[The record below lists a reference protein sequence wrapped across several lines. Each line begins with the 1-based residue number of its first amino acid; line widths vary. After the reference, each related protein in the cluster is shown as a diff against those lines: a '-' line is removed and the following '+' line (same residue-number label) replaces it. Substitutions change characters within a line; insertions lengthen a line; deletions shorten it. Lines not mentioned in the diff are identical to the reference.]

1 MRITLILAA
10 SLTDPLRKNDPF
22 MPLSLPLLAA
32 AAPGHDYRLV
42 DLLWEDDVNYDRP
55 TDLVGISV
63 RLTGEKRAYEIADE
77 YRRRGVKVVLGGP
90 QISAVPH
97 RAIRHA
103 DAVVVGEGEL
113 TWPVI
118 VKHAEQGSLEDFYV
132 CGPLPLDAG
141 DRSVHRIDS
150 YVDLA
155 CVPMAMRHLFSK
167 KYVFD
172 TVFAARGCPIDCDFC
187 SVTRLFG
194 KKYRTRP
201 IDNVIA
207 EIETFRNYYYL
218 LDDSVFG
225 KPVIYDYYM
234 DLYDAVAGLKK
245 TRFWTGQ
252 ANLDAA
258 ANPKGRKVIKKAAR
272 SGLIYAAIG
281 MESINPAT
289 LKSSGAFAKVG
300 ASSADRAVEQMK
312 ENIRFIQ
319 DQGIIISGWFIIGY
333 EDDTIDTYYR
343 TLDFCMEMNILPAV
357 FPIKV
362 LPGTRLYARLRKEN
376 KLDNSRSINFV
387 HPTIDD
393 EDVTRALRQIRKAGY
408 CTLVNLK
415 RAGFY
420 ASKFPSDK
428 IHKTMFLGVLQS
440 KLGSGLDVSRDEFY
454 YNPDDVE

>member
-42 DLLWEDDVNYDRP
+42 DLLWEDEPDYDRP

-63 RLTGEKRAYEIADE
+63 RFTGEKRAYEIADE

-103 DAVVVGEGEL
+103 DAVAVGEGEL

-118 VKHAEQGSLEDFYV
+118 VKHAERGSLEDFYV

-155 CVPMAMRHLFSK
+155 GVPMAMRHLFSK

-225 KPVIYDYYM
+225 KPVIYDYYL

-258 ANPKGRKVIKKAAR
+258 ADPKGRNVIKKAAR

-289 LKSSGAFAKVG
+289 LKSSGAFAKAG

-343 TLDFCMEMNILPAV
+343 TLDFCMEMNILPTV

-387 HPTIDD
+387 HPTIDG
-393 EDVTRALRQIRKAGY
+393 EDVTRALGEIRKAGY
-408 CTLVNLK
+408 STLVNLK

-454 YNPDDVE
+454 YNPDDVD